1 MKIDKPK
8 EWSEQEVQ
16 LLIKLAGERAHISQ
30 IAKELGRYVS
40 SVKRIASS
48 LGILLRK

>member
-16 LLIKLAGERAHISQ
+16 LLTKLASEHTPISQ

-40 SVKRIASS
+40 SVKRVAKN
-48 LGILLRK
+48 LGIVVRK

>member
-16 LLIKLAGERAHISQ
+16 LLIKRANEHAPISE

-40 SVKRIASS
+40 SVKRVAGN